1 MSHLAFQPGTFIE
14 VDDAFGQRK
23 IVMVCGDGVTYWDT
37 LDTQKVTPIVI
48 HPVMN
53 PVEVGSFVQFGQERG
68 LQDALR
74 HLIVFLNQKSDPRVN
89 SDPLFLMR
97 ALWSLA
103 KRADVPGWVPL
114 KEDLTW
120 AAEQAGEQ
128 EQRALRIHRHADQY
142 YAKQG
147 A

>member
-1 MSHLAFQPGTFIE
+1 MSHLAFQPGMFIE
-14 VDDAFGQRK
+14 VDDSFGQRK

-53 PVEVGSFVQFGQERG
+53 PIEIGSFVQFGQEKG
-68 LQDALR
+68 LQEALR
-74 HLIVFLNQKSDPRVN
+74 HLIAFLNQNNDLRVS

-103 KRADVPGWVPL
+103 KRADVPGWVPS

-120 AAEQAGEQ
+120 AVEQADEQ
-128 EQRALRIHRHADQY
+128 EQCALRIHRHADQY